1 MSDSQPTPAAEPQ
14 KRAVDIGAGDPDAS
28 AGAIPN
34 LIAGLIETE
43 TWRDAAT
50 VLLGALLIGLG
61 IWSYSG
67 VRSSLAEARGAS
79 LEALRGT
86 VVKGL
91 DVWVGE
97 HMTEASRVAADAD
110 VMARAA
116 LLVAERRDPAQG
128 IGRCT

>member
-1 MSDSQPTPAAEPQ
+1 MSDPRPTPAPELRD
-14 KRAVDIGAGDPDAS
+14 RAADIGAGDPDAS

-79 LEALRGT
+79 LEALLGT
-86 VVKGL
+86 VAKGL

-97 HMTEASRVAADAD
+97 HMTEAKRVAADPD

-116 LLVAERRDPAQG
+116 RLVAERRDPAL
-128 IGRCT
+128 GRRC